1 MSNHSGTSDN
11 NNDNSDNNDNNDN
24 NDSNN
29 RASIGVW
36 GSSKSA
42 ASTPNLTNLSK
53 NSDFFGPYPLQGAV
67 SGMGPTSAKSS
78 SGSGSG
84 SGSGAKSSSSGHSAA
99 SSESSFQQRRKRS
112 ESIGGLKTFEDKDAP
127 PTPVMHNHSN
137 HSTASHQSASSASI
151 GNSYVSYISNTDV
164 PVPDIPA
171 LPSNHFT
178 GLGPLDNLTSIAT
191 ITPTST
197 PPIPTSL
204 DKSTTDSQSE
214 CSQGVTN
221 PVESWL
227 RRSQTDLSDA
237 TPAEETDVVFTTT
250 ASAAA
255 ASSSSLAHNISNA
268 TMAGATTAKMQG
280 RRPSQ
285 GFRRPSHTSTASTM
299 DDDDS
304 EIEDI
309 AVPISVLTLNSNR
322 LSRIHETGSTH
333 MNESQ
338 TSLFCSTKSAH
349 SEEADEQGNGGNDTI
364 TPSKRLTA
372 NITRSSIL
380 FSEFGL
386 SVSNKELPSTPDLD
400 PFSSVVESGDKPLP
414 RRPVSMFSP
423 TTSPTSLFE
432 FHDDSRAT
440 DIVAEEAIRLESDT
454 TGFLSPMT
462 PNTSNANEVESHLE
476 QQPKVFNSSLGVPG
490 SGPMGARPATICVS
504 ADDANKIA
512 PVTVT
517 FIPLATQELPV
528 EEEGMEALALRTSI
542 RCFQED
548 TSFLPRDE
556 ISIYLGQAKPFNH
569 RVLNLYMGNF
579 NFSRKRLDMA
589 FRQLCQK
596 LILKGETQEV
606 DRILEAFA
614 LRYVDCNPQS
624 IFGNKDVVHAITYSI
639 LLLNTDLH
647 VVQQSS
653 LSKMSRSAFVKN
665 TLQVVKAQTSQIMD
679 ERASEDLSAHGI
691 SFTKSTT
698 DEVSINGKKRTP
710 SIKSWKSGTS
720 HQSKNSKM
728 GPDPKANGGHGNG
741 KWWMSELES
750 LLKEIYSSVK
760 HNQILLPT
768 SMSKSAPTTQTFPG
782 TPHSNV
788 GLSLGSHKANSAG
801 NSFLPRM
808 SKQIQPSSFA
818 EAGYNIS
825 GASNGATGNAGT
837 GPMFAVMGRR
847 NSLGGRTKQLRQDAL
862 QRLNA
867 QALEEK
873 ALAPSVPVPETEH
886 KEARPGNS
894 GRRRASTLTPPSISS
909 SLNPHQT
916 NSALPSPVSSV
927 FSNHETQ
934 LHSPAPSGKVPQP
947 GHPTRFRMEGILHR
961 KHLLERADKKASNR
975 SWRQLLVVVDQGGL
989 SLFRADGQLGQ
1000 AFEEQGILFDE
1011 IRLQH
1016 TITNILPPPGYS
1028 SSRKHVFAVQ
1038 LYTGAVYLFQTANAR
1053 ECEEWARTCNYW
1065 AARTSKEP
1073 LVGGVVNMD
1082 YGWGRS
1088 LDLLAN
1094 GSTSYSMSSISSP
1107 TTAAINTM
1115 TTTSCDS
1122 DSAVG
1127 SVTEISELA
1136 VSSLP
1141 TNSEDEDARSTNNSI
1156 SAGASFLQHPPPP
1169 TSPSLSATSNS
1180 AGTGPAGASSY
1191 YGFGNSGGGSGR
1203 SASIKS
1209 ASSKYGGSNGANVP
1223 LGDRVM
1229 LFEWAPPL
1237 PTMSMTTLS
1246 EEEQCEGLKR
1256 YVVGLEAEMEAH
1268 QEHRGPMMQLF
1279 LPKSHNYSKAFNNW
1293 ERRSRYLLKEMVKYQ
1308 IYVECL
1314 EQSLQAQKEEQRLA
1328 EEAASEDTAKLEA
1341 ELQHLDVD
1349 DEDNDQVVGITIN
1362 GDSVPSTP

>member
-1 MSNHSGTSDN
+1 M
-11 NNDNSDNNDNNDN
+11 
-24 NDSNN
+24 
-29 RASIGVW
+29 AS
-36 GSSKSA
+36 K
-42 ASTPNLTNLSK
+42 
-53 NSDFFGPYPLQGAV
+53 
-67 SGMGPTSAKSS
+67 
-78 SGSGSG
+78 
-84 SGSGAKSSSSGHSAA
+84 
-99 SSESSFQQRRKRS
+99 
-112 ESIGGLKTFEDKDAP
+112 
-127 PTPVMHNHSN
+127 
-137 HSTASHQSASSASI
+137 
-151 GNSYVSYISNTDV
+151 
-164 PVPDIPA
+164 
-171 LPSNHFT
+171 HFT
-178 GLGPLDNLTSIAT
+178 GLGPLDSPTSGTENSIAA

-197 PPIPTSL
+197 PPIPTSI
-204 DKSTTDSQSE
+204 DISTTDSQSE
-214 CSQGVTN
+214 RSQGIAN
-221 PVESWL
+221 SVESWL
-227 RRSQTDLSDA
+227 EHSQTDLSDA
-237 TPAEETDVVFTTT
+237 TPAEEIDAFATTT
-250 ASAAA
+250 STSVPMPA
-255 ASSSSLAHNISNA
+255 ASSSSLAHIISNVA
-268 TMAGATTAKMQG
+268 MAGATAAKAQG

-322 LSRIHETGSTH
+322 LSRIHETGPVH
-333 MNESQ
+333 MNGSQ
-338 TSLFCSTKSAH
+338 TSLFYSTKSVQ
-349 SEEADEQGNGGNDTI
+349 SDEADDQGNGGNDNVI
-364 TPSKRLTA
+364 PSKRLTA
-372 NITRSSIL
+372 NMTRSSIL

-386 SVSNKELPSTPDLD
+386 AVSNKELPSTPSLD
-400 PFSSVVESGDKPLP
+400 PFSSVVEPGDKPLP

-423 TTSPTSLFE
+423 TTSPTSLFQ
-432 FHDDSRAT
+432 FHDSRDT
-440 DIVAEEAIRLESDT
+440 NIIAEEAIGQESGTADC
-454 TGFLSPMT
+454 LSPMT
-462 PNTSNANEVESHLE
+462 SNTSAHGSTAMLDHRRPSNANELDSHLE
-476 QQPKVFNSSLGVPG
+476 QQSRAFNSSLGVPG
-490 SGPMGARPATICVS
+490 SGPTGARPATICVS
-504 ADDANKIA
+504 ADDAHKIA

-517 FIPLATQELPV
+517 FIPLTAQELPV
-528 EEEGMEALALRTSI
+528 EQKEGMEALALRTSI

-569 RVLNLYMGNF
+569 HVLNLYMSNF
-579 NFSRKRLDMA
+579 NFSRKHLDVA

-624 IFGNKDVVHAITYSI
+624 IFGSKDVVHAITYSI

-665 TLQVVKAQTSQIMD
+665 TLQVVRAQTSQQME

-691 SFTKSTT
+691 PFTRSTT
-698 DEVSINGKKRTP
+698 GEMSINGKKKTP

-741 KWWMSELES
+741 KWWMNELES
-750 LLKEIYSSVK
+750 LLKDIYSSVK

-768 SMSKSAPTTQTFPG
+768 STSRSAPTTQTLPG
-782 TPHSNV
+782 IPHSNA
-788 GLSLGSHKANSAG
+788 GLSLSSHKANSAG
-801 NSFLPRM
+801 SSFLPRM

-818 EAGYNIS
+818 ETGYSVS
-825 GASNGATGNAGT
+825 GTSSGTTGNAST
-837 GPMFAVMGRR
+837 GPMFAVVGRR
-847 NSLGGRTKQLRQDAL
+847 NSLNGRTKQLRQDAL

-867 QALEEK
+867 QASEEK
-873 ALAPSVPVPETEH
+873 VLAPSVPETEH
-886 KEARPGNS
+886 KETRPGNS
-894 GRRRASTLTPPSISS
+894 GRSRASTLTPPMSTSS
-909 SLNPHQT
+909 SLNTRQT
-916 NSALPSPVSSV
+916 NLTLPSPVSSV
-927 FSNHETQ
+927 FNHETQ
-934 LHSPAPSGKVPQP
+934 LHSSAPSGKVPQT
-947 GHPTRFRMEGILHR
+947 GHHTRFRMEGILHR

-1000 AFEEQGILFDE
+1000 AFEEQGILYDE

-1094 GSTSYSMSSISSP
+1094 GSLEGVHTNSVKLATSHSMSSLSSP
-1107 TTAAINTM
+1107 TMAAINTAPP
-1115 TTTSCDS
+1115 TLYGGDS
-1122 DSAVG
+1122 PIDSA
-1127 SVTEISELA
+1127 TAISNLA
-1136 VSSLP
+1136 VPSLP
-1141 TNSEDEDARSTNNSI
+1141 ANSEDEDARSTNNSI

-1169 TSPSLSATSNS
+1169 TSPSLSATTSIS
-1180 AGTGPAGASSY
+1180 AGVEPIGASSY
-1191 YGFGNSGGGSGR
+1191 YGFGNSGVGSGR

-1209 ASSKYGGSNGANVP
+1209 TSSKFNGANGANVP

-1229 LFEWAPPL
+1229 LFEWTPPL
-1237 PTMSMTTLS
+1237 PTMSMTISS

-1256 YVVGLEAEMEAH
+1256 YVVGLETEMEVH

-1314 EQSLQAQKEEQRLA
+1314 EQSLQAQKEELRVV
-1328 EEAASEDTAKLEA
+1328 EEAASEDAAKLEA
-1341 ELQHLDVD
+1341 GLQHLEVD
-1349 DEDNDQVVGITIN
+1349 DEDDVQVVGITIN
-1362 GDSVPSTP
+1362 GDPVASTP

>member
-11 NNDNSDNNDNNDN
+11 NNDSRDNNDN
-24 NDSNN
+24 NDSNDSN
-29 RASIGVW
+29 NCASIGVW
-36 GSSKSA
+36 GGSKSA

-53 NSDFFGPYPLQGAV
+53 NGDFFGPYPLQGAV

-84 SGSGAKSSSSGHSAA
+84 AKSSSSSHSAA
-99 SSESSFQQRRKRS
+99 SNANSFQQRRKRS

-127 PTPVMHNHSN
+127 PTPVMQNHSN

-171 LPSNHFT
+171 LPSDHFN
-178 GLGPLDNLTSIAT
+178 GLGPLDNLTSDAENSIAA

-204 DKSTTDSQSE
+204 DKSTSDSQSE
-214 CSQGVTN
+214 RSQGVTN

-237 TPAEETDVVFTTT
+237 TPAEETDAAFSTT

-255 ASSSSLAHNISNA
+255 SSSSPTDNISNVI
-268 TMAGATTAKMQG
+268 MAGAMTAKIQG

-309 AVPISVLTLNSNR
+309 AVPISVLALNSNR
-322 LSRIHETGSTH
+322 LSRIHETAPTH

-338 TSLFCSTKSAH
+338 TSLFCSTKSAQL
-349 SEEADEQGNGGNDTI
+349 EEADEQGNGGNDTV

-386 SVSNKELPSTPDLD
+386 SVSNKELPSTSGLD

-423 TTSPTSLFE
+423 TTSPTSPFE

-440 DIVAEEAIRLESDT
+440 NIVAEEAIRLESDT
-454 TGFLSPMT
+454 TDFLSPMT
-462 PNTSNANEVESHLE
+462 PNTSNANEVASHLE
-476 QQPKVFNSSLGVPG
+476 QQQKAFNSSLGVPG
-490 SGPMGARPATICVS
+490 SGPMGVRPATICVS

-528 EEEGMEALALRTSI
+528 GEEGTEALALKTSI

-665 TLQVVKAQTSQIMD
+665 TLQVVRAQTSQLTD

-691 SFTKSTT
+691 PFTKSTT
-698 DEVSINGKKRTP
+698 DEVSISGKKKTP

-728 GPDPKANGGHGNG
+728 GLDPKANGGHGNG

-768 SMSKSAPTTQTFPG
+768 STSKSAPTTQTFPG
-782 TPHSNV
+782 TPHSNA
-788 GLSLGSHKANSAG
+788 GLSLGSHKANSSG

-825 GASNGATGNAGT
+825 GTSNGTTGNPGT
-837 GPMFAVMGRR
+837 GPMFGVMGRR
-847 NSLGGRTKQLRQDAL
+847 NSLSGRAKQLRQDAL

-873 ALAPSVPVPETEH
+873 ALAPSAPETEH

-909 SLNPHQT
+909 SLNSHQT
-916 NSALPSPVSSV
+916 NPALPSPVSSV

-934 LHSPAPSGKVPQP
+934 LYSPAPSGKAPQP

-1094 GSTSYSMSSISSP
+1094 GSTSYSMSSMTSP
-1107 TTAAINTM
+1107 TTAAINSM
-1115 TTTSCDS
+1115 TTSSCDS

-1169 TSPSLSATSNS
+1169 TSPSSLATNP

-1191 YGFGNSGGGSGR
+1191 YGFGNPGGGSGR

-1209 ASSKYGGSNGANVP
+1209 ASSKHGGANGANVP

-1229 LFEWAPPL
+1229 LFEWTPPL

-1314 EQSLQAQKEEQRLA
+1314 EQSLQAQKEGRRLA
-1328 EEAASEDTAKLEA
+1328 EEAATEEAAQLEA
-1341 ELQHLDVD
+1341 DLQHLDVD
-1349 DEDNDQVVGITIN
+1349 DEDNDQVVEITIN
-1362 GDSVPSTP
+1362 GDSIPPTP